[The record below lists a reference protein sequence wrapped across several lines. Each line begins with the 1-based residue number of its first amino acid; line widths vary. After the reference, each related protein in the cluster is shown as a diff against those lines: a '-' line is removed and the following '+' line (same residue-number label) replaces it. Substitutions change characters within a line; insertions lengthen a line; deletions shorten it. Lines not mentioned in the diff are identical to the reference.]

1 MTRGT
6 FTLVRHSFTRIR
18 GVLLALGLL
27 LAAFQFLL
35 VQVAAYFAR
44 ENAFNQL
51 SVLVPDFVRT
61 VAGPSVLG
69 FMSFAGIVS
78 LGYFHP
84 IVITALVGLT
94 IAIATEP
101 AGEVELRFV
110 DLALARPITRGDAMT
125 RSVLVLI
132 GAGSLMLLLM
142 MAGTWT
148 GLTCCAPPGVDRPSP
163 ALIASLASNL
173 AAVMTAW
180 GGVSLA
186 IAASAKRRAAAG
198 TAAGVC
204 ALAAYL
210 LDYLGR
216 AWEPAQAVSALSPFR
231 YFETMP
237 LVMGASLS
245 IWNIAILTG
254 IGVVGAAI
262 GYIRFARRDI

>member
-1 MTRGT
+1 MTSRT
-6 FTLVRHSFTRIR
+6 FVLVRHSFTRVR
-18 GVLLALGLL
+18 GVLVILGLL
-27 LAAFQFLL
+27 LAGFEFLL

-69 FMSFAGIVS
+69 FMSFAGIVA

-84 IVITALVGLT
+84 IVITALVGLS

-101 AGEVELRFV
+101 AGEVEMRFV
-110 DLALARPITRGDAMT
+110 DLALARPITRSDAMT
-125 RSVLVLI
+125 RSVLVLA
-132 GAGSLMLLLM
+132 GAGGFMLLLM

-148 GLTCCAPPGVDRPSP
+148 GLTCCAPPEVERPSP
-163 ALIASLASNL
+163 ALIASLAANL
-173 AAVMTAW
+173 AAVMAAW
-180 GGVSLA
+180 GGVALA
-186 IAASAKRRAAAG
+186 IAASARRRAAAG
-198 TAAGVC
+198 TAAGVA

-216 AWEPAQAVSALSPFR
+216 AWEPAETVSLLSPFR

-237 LVMGASLS
+237 LVMGQPL
-245 IWNIAILTG
+245 NLPNVAILLG
-254 IGVVGAAI
+254 VGAVGALI
-262 GYIRFARRDI
+262 GFIRFARRDI